1 MYLRKQKKNTT
12 FCDSSTWWHIKF
24 LLFWPVT
31 ACWTRCKKNGGTTN
45 LIFQLI
51 SLEFGVFVVKIFNNH
66 CTKMQINRVVRADF
80 TSIKIRGRSF
90 RCMQISS
97 TKWLDTFMTLL
108 SINRFHRLWKWK
120 RPKHKCICK
129 CQKLNIY
136 KKCEAIR
143 LI

>member
-1 MYLRKQKKNTT
+1 MCTFGNKKKTQ
-12 FCDSSTWWHIKF
+12 
-24 LLFWPVT
+24 LFAIVVLDDILNFYSFEPGV
-31 ACWTRCKKNGGTTN
+31 KKNGGTTN

-97 TKWLDTFMTLL
+97 TK
-108 SINRFHRLWKWK
+108 
-120 RPKHKCICK
+120 
-129 CQKLNIY
+129 
-136 KKCEAIR
+136 
-143 LI
+143 